1 MISGT
6 IRVIV
11 FPIMQI
17 FRNFTISM
25 LHDGQQDNQPV
36 YNLHN
41 SNKLTRTRRKVFY
54 FIVAYN

>member
-41 SNKLTRTRRKVFY
+41 SNKLTANSSQSFLFY
-54 FIVAYN
+54 CCL